1 MKFRTELQIQKS
13 DINIG
18 YRDTLLL
25 LGSCFS
31 ENIGNRL
38 KQIKYSTTINP
49 LGIVY
54 HPVPL
59 HSSIIEAIQG
69 KEIDKSD
76 LNENIDGQYTAWNIH
91 SRLSN
96 LDAEETIS
104 QMNNG
109 IRQLRD
115 SIKEADYLI
124 LTYGTSYYYDHK
136 QYGPV
141 ANCHKFPSTDFEKKL
156 SNPNELNSSFNEM
169 YAKVKEVNPNIK
181 VLLTV
186 SPVRHIK
193 DGIVENNRSKAHLL
207 TSVHEI
213 CDQHNDCQYL
223 PSYELLID
231 DLRDYRYYADDMVH
245 PSTKAIDYIWS
256 KISNHMLDPSEAK
269 LRSDILKLVKAAA
282 HRPFNLGSD
291 QHQSFLATQ
300 VKTVDEILVN
310 YPNLDFTDEMKVF
323 KK

>member
-1 MKFRTELQIQKS
+1 MRFRTELQIQKS
-13 DINIG
+13 KVDIN
-18 YRDTLLL
+18 YSDNLLL
-25 LGSCFS
+25 LGSCFA
-31 ENIGNRL
+31 ENIGERL
-38 KQIKYSTTINP
+38 KQIKYPTTINP

-59 HSSIIEAIQG
+59 HSSILGAIQG

-76 LNENIDGQYTAWNIH
+76 LNKNIDGQYTAWNIH

-109 IRQLRD
+109 IRQLSD

-136 QYGPV
+136 LYGPV

-156 SNPNELNSSFNEM
+156 SNPEELKSSFNEM
-169 YAKVKEVNPNIK
+169 YAKLKEVNQNIK

-207 TSVHEI
+207 TAVHEI
-213 CDQHNDCQYL
+213 CDQHIDCLYL

-231 DLRDYRYYADDMVH
+231 DLRDYRFYADDMVH
-245 PSTKAIDYIWS
+245 PSNKAIDYIWE
-256 KISNHMLDPSEAK
+256 KIGDHILDPADEK
-269 LRSDILKLVKAAA
+269 LRADIIKIVRAAC
-282 HRPFNLGSD
+282 HRPFNADSE
-291 QHQSFLATQ
+291 QHIKFLTSQA
-300 VKTVDEILVN
+300 KTVEKILESF
-310 YPNLDFTDEMKVF
+310 PKLDFEAEMKVF
-323 KK
+323 KN